1 MNVKRR
7 GSLRNEIS
15 AKTRAFS
22 ACFHPAKT
30 LEKTVRQNEVLTIT
44 TSSMDYPR
52 PCLYHV
58 LAAITGDRMGSVMES
73 AKESAKQRPA
83 NVPEENVYSRMHWMV
98 VVTYVVAIGAIAML
112 MIGAG

>member
-30 LEKTVRQNEVLTIT
+30 LEKTVRQNEVMATT
-44 TSSMDYPR
+44 TSSLDYPQ
-52 PCLYHV
+52 PCLYHL
-58 LAAITGDRMGSVMES
+58 LATIMGDEMGS
-73 AKESAKQRPA
+73 AKGSTNQRPA

-98 VVTYVVAIGAIAML
+98 IVTYVAAIGAIAML

>member
-30 LEKTVRQNEVLTIT
+30 LEKTNRQNEVMATT
-44 TSSMDYPR
+44 TSSLDYPQ

-58 LAAITGDRMGSVMES
+58 RAAITGDEMGSVMGS
-73 AKESAKQRPA
+73 AKGSTKQRPA

-98 VVTYVVAIGAIAML
+98 IVTYVAAIGAIAML